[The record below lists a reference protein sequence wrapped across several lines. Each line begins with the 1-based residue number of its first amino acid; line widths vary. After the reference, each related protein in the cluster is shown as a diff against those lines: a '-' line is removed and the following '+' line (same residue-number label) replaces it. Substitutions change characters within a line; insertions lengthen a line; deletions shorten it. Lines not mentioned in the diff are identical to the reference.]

1 MLLKIDNLIIAETHY
16 DEFAETI
23 ELTRR
28 AFWDLFQPGCDE
40 HLLLARLRESACYIP
55 ELDMVAIEA
64 GVIVGHALATVA
76 AVECVVMS
84 AEENAIARG
93 VCGEEI
99 SRAGGVYAVA
109 NGTVTDGTCAE
120 VKEAAVCGVCAE
132 ANGMV
137 ADGASL
143 EEITTVGGAYA
154 EADSNEVGGVYAA
167 CRVVCVGPVSV
178 LPERQKEGIGCKLLY
193 HLLERADELGYD
205 AAFLYGH
212 PEYYPRFGFVNA
224 ERYGITTRDGKNFDA
239 FMALELSP
247 GALSGITGR
256 FVEDDAFHMT

>member
-1 MLLKIDNLIIAETHY
+1 MILLKIDNLIIAETHY

-76 AVECVVMS
+76 AVKCVVPC
-84 AEENAIARG
+84 A
-93 VCGEEI
+93 
-99 SRAGGVYAVA
+99 
-109 NGTVTDGTCAE
+109 DGSLLE
-120 VKEAAVCGVCAE
+120 KGGVCA
-132 ANGMV
+132 G
-137 ADGASL
+137 
-143 EEITTVGGAYA
+143 
-154 EADSNEVGGVYAA
+154 
-167 CRVVCVGPVSV
+167 CRVICVGPVSV
-178 LPERQKEGIGCKLLY
+178 LPEKQKEGIGCKLLY

-224 ERYGITTRDGKNFDA
+224 KRYGITTRDGQNFDA

-256 FVEDDAFHMT
+256 FVEDDAFHVT

>member
-1 MLLKIDNLIIAETHY
+1 MMLLKIDNLIIAETHC

-76 AVECVVMS
+76 AVKCVVPCADGS
-84 AEENAIARG
+84 LLEK
-93 VCGEEI
+93 
-99 SRAGGVYAVA
+99 GGICEQKNVRV
-109 NGTVTDGTCAE
+109 G
-120 VKEAAVCGVCAE
+120 GVCAE
-132 ANGMV
+132 AKEAAVGGVYAEANGSV
-137 ADGASL
+137 TDGASL
-143 EEITTVGGAYA
+143 EEITTIGGAYA
-154 EADSNEVGGVYAA
+154 EADSNEVGGVYAD

-193 HLLERADELGYD
+193 HLLERAGELGYD

-224 ERYGITTRDGKNFDA
+224 KRYEITTRDGQTFDA
-239 FMALELSP
+239 FMALELRQ
-247 GALSGITGR
+247 GALDGITGR
-256 FVEDDAFHMT
+256 FVEDDAFHVT

>member
-55 ELDMVAIEA
+55 ELDMVAIEE

-76 AVECVVMS
+76 AVKCVVPCADGS
-84 AEENAIARG
+84 LLEEG
-93 VCGEEI
+93 
-99 SRAGGVYAVA
+99 
-109 NGTVTDGTCAE
+109 
-120 VKEAAVCGVCAE
+120 GVCA
-132 ANGMV
+132 
-137 ADGASL
+137 D
-143 EEITTVGGAYA
+143 
-154 EADSNEVGGVYAA
+154 
-167 CRVVCVGPVSV
+167 CRVVCIGPVSV

-193 HLLERADELGYD
+193 HLLERAGELGYH

-239 FMALELSP
+239 FMALELRK
-247 GALSGITGR
+247 GALDGITGR
-256 FVEDDAFHMT
+256 FVEDSAFREPSLG